1 MNEVLGSDPTVEV
14 IELEPEQLYN
24 VTASILVGA
33 GSVTIKL
40 SSLADKG
47 SKPALI
53 EVDTDESFAAVTTGG
68 TLSLTG
74 VNIARSNRSQARRRR
89 RLQAGLSNTALVNN
103 NGGTLNI
110 AGSDLRSEDSLVLNR
125 YA

>member
-33 GSVTIKL
+33 GSVTIQL

-53 EVDTDESFAAVTTGG
+53 EVS
-68 TLSLTG
+68 
-74 VNIARSNRSQARRRR
+74 
-89 RLQAGLSNTALVNN
+89 
-103 NGGTLNI
+103 
-110 AGSDLRSEDSLVLNR
+110 
-125 YA
+125 